1 MKELLEGNYDAYD
14 KGSAQF
20 RTFLSS
26 LIYQRM
32 VVGGSRF
39 LAPSGDSAWV
49 EVDEVAALDRI
60 GHGFRNIRLKTK
72 RQWQ

>member
-1 MKELLEGNYDAYD
+1 MKELLESNYDAYN

-20 RTFLSS
+20 RTFLTS

-32 VVGGSRF
+32 VEGGSRF
-39 LAPSGDSAWV
+39 LAPSGQSDWV
-49 EVDEVAALDRI
+49 EVDEAAAMDRI
-60 GHGFRNIRLKTK
+60 GHGFRNIRIKTK